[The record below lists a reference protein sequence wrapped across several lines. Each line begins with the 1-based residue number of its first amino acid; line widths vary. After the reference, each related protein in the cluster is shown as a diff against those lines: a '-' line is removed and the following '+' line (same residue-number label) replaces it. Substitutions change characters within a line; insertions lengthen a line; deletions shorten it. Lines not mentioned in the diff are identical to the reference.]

1 MGHGLP
7 TIGCV
12 PAGIG
17 IHLGHLYGPSCVQ
30 VVEALPAADEP
41 ILDDEGCRQQEE
53 GDAEDD
59 THIERNVAEDGVQRI
74 LAGVGRRAFTHIH
87 EEEEVA
93 EITQPVALEGLLD
106 SLQDVKNREVQLKLR
121 GV

>member
-7 TIGCV
+7 PIGCV

-93 EITQPVALEGLLD
+93 KIAQSVALKGLLD
-106 SLQDVKNREVQLKLR
+106 SLQDVKHREVQLKLR